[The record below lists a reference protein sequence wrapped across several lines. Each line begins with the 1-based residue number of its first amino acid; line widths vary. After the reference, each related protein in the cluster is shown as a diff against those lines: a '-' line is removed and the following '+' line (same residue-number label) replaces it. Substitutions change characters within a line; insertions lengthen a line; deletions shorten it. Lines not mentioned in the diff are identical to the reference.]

1 MRRKEISTDHFTSL
15 SDAQLIA
22 MWQEGEEKAFD
33 VFYIRHV
40 PNLLSLASRKTNSR
54 EAARELVQ
62 DVFFDL
68 FKQKDSLDA
77 GRNIRAYLY
86 GALRNRIFNYYR
98 EVLRKKKHEDFLL
111 LTNNE
116 SHNETEQQV
125 ACNELK
131 DSLQQGIEGLPSKCR
146 EVFVLSRQEHLS
158 HKEIA
163 VRLNISVNTVEQHMR
178 KALQRLRCSIQ
189 HYIIWI
195 IVASLTL

>member
-1 MRRKEISTDHFTSL
+1 MTRKEISTDHFTSL

-22 MWQEGEEKAFD
+22 RWQEGEEKAFD
-33 VFYIRHV
+33 VFYVRHV
-40 PNLLSLASRKTNSR
+40 PDLVSLAARKTNSR

-68 FKQKDSLDA
+68 FKQKDRLDA
-77 GRNIRAYLY
+77 DRNIRAYLH

-98 EVLRKKKHEDFLL
+98 EILQKKKHEDLLL

-116 SHNETEQQV
+116 SYNGTEQQV
-125 ACNELK
+125 AYNELK
-131 DSLQQGIEGLPSKCR
+131 DLLQQGIEGLPLKCR

-189 HYIIWI
+189 HYIVWLIL
-195 IVASLTL
+195 VSFTL